1 VERSPSRTALTGL
14 AALAVAMGVGRFA
27 FTPILPM
34 MQADAGVTLAEGGWL
49 ASANYAGYLVGA
61 LWAAAVPVRAE
72 HAIRG
77 GLLAIAITTIGMG
90 LLGGFALWL
99 ALRALAGIASAWV
112 LIHVSVWSLQ
122 RLTAAGRASL
132 GGTVYAGVGAGVALA
147 GAVCLVMM
155 QAGSSSAQAWILLGA
170 VSLVLAGVLW
180 PAFGGDAQS
189 AAAVAAAGDGVGG
202 RHALSARLIAC
213 YGAYGFGY
221 IIPAT
226 FLPVM
231 AREAIGDPA
240 LFGWAWPIFGAAAF
254 VSTLAVAQLG
264 RRVGHRRLWLAAQL
278 VLAAGVVA
286 PLVFGGLAGIVLA
299 ALCVGSTFV
308 VITMEGMQVARELL
322 GARAAPLMAAMTAAF
337 AAGQIAGPAAAA
349 MLLAAGGRL
358 EHALIGACLLLLAS
372 VFLLTG
378 RAYTGLSPTLR
389 DVAESRRGR
398 R

>member
-1 VERSPSRTALTGL
+1 MERSPSRTALTGL

-34 MQADAGVTLAEGGWL
+34 MQSDAGVTLAEGGWL
-49 ASANYAGYLVGA
+49 ASANYAGYLAGA

-77 GLLAIAITTIGMG
+77 GLLAIAAATLGMG
-90 LLGGFALWL
+90 FDGGFALWL
-99 ALRALAGIASAWV
+99 ALRALAGVASAWV

-147 GAVCLVMM
+147 GVVCLVLMH
-155 QAGSSSAQAWILLGA
+155 AGSSSAQAWVLLGA
-170 VSLVLAGVLW
+170 IALGLALLLW
-180 PAFGGDAQS
+180 PAFGGGAQAPAAS
-189 AAAVAAAGDGVGG
+189 AAARDGPGG
-202 RHALSARLIAC
+202 QVPSFRMIVC

-240 LFGWAWPIFGAAAF
+240 LFGWAWPIFGAAAC

-264 RRVGHRRLWLAAQL
+264 RRFGHRRLWLWAQL

-286 PLVFGGLAGIVLA
+286 PLVFEGLAGILVA

-337 AAGQIAGPAAAA
+337 AAGQIAGPIAAS
-349 MLLAAGGRL
+349 LLVAAGGRL

-378 RAYTGLSPTLR
+378 RAYTVHRPF
-389 DVAESRRGR
+389 
-398 R
+398 

>member
-1 VERSPSRTALTGL
+1 
-14 AALAVAMGVGRFA
+14 MGVGRFA

-49 ASANYAGYLVGA
+49 ASANYAGYLAGA
-61 LWAAAVPVRAE
+61 LWAAAVPARAE
-72 HAIRG
+72 RAIRG
-77 GLLAIAITTIGMG
+77 GLLAIAAATLGMG
-90 LLGGFALWL
+90 FDGGFALWL
-99 ALRALAGIASAWV
+99 ALRALAGVASAWV
-112 LIHVSVWSLQ
+112 LIHVSVWCLQ

-147 GAVCLVMM
+147 GAVCLALMH
-155 QAGSSSAQAWILLGA
+155 AGSSSSQAWVLLGA
-170 VSLVLAGVLW
+170 ISFGLAVLLW
-180 PAFGGDAQS
+180 PAFGGDVQEP
-189 AAAVAAAGDGVGG
+189 AAAAAAASDGPGG
-202 RHALSARLIAC
+202 QVPSLRMIIC

-231 AREAIGDPA
+231 AREAIADPA
-240 LFGWAWPIFGAAAF
+240 LFGWAWPIFGAAACI
-254 VSTLAVAQLG
+254 STLAVAQLG
-264 RRVGHRRLWLAAQL
+264 RRFGHRRLWLAAQL

-322 GARAAPLMAAMTAAF
+322 GPRAAPLMAAMTAAF
-337 AAGQIAGPAAAA
+337 AAGQIAGPIAAS
-349 MLLAAGGRL
+349 LLVAAGGRL

-378 RAYTGLSPTLR
+378 RAYTGIHRPF
-389 DVAESRRGR
+389 
-398 R
+398 

>member
-1 VERSPSRTALTGL
+1 VERSPGRTALTGL

-49 ASANYAGYLVGA
+49 ASANYAGYLAGA

-72 HAIRG
+72 RAIRG
-77 GLLAIAITTIGMG
+77 GLLAIGVATIGMG
-90 LLGGFALWL
+90 LDGGFALWL
-99 ALRALAGIASAWV
+99 ALRALAGVASAWV
-112 LIHVSVWSLQ
+112 LIHVSVWCLE

-147 GAVCLVMM
+147 GAICLALM

-170 VSLVLAGVLW
+170 ISLGLAVLLW
-180 PAFGGDAQS
+180 PAFGGDAQERP
-189 AAAVAAAGDGVGG
+189 AVAAAMQSPGG
-202 RHALSARLIAC
+202 HASSLRLIVC

-240 LFGWAWPIFGAAAF
+240 LFGWAWPIFGAAACI
-254 VSTLAVAQLG
+254 STLAVARLG
-264 RRVGHRRLWLAAQL
+264 RRFGHRQLWLTAQL

-322 GARAAPLMAAMTAAF
+322 GARSAPLMAAMTAAF
-337 AAGQIAGPAAAA
+337 AAGQIAGPIAAA
-349 MLLAAGGRL
+349 MLIAAGGGL

-378 RAYTGLSPTLR
+378 RAYAGIHRPF
-389 DVAESRRGR
+389 
-398 R
+398 